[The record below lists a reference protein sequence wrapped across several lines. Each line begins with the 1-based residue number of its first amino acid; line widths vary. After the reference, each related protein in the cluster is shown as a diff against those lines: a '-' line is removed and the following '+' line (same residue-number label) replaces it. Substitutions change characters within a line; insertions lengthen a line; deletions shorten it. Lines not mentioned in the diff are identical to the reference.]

1 MSGLTDSVFLGNTMK
16 KEIQQLIRIAN
27 TDLDGEK
34 EIGYALR
41 NIKGIG
47 FMAANAICNYLEI
60 DHRTKGGDLTEDQVK
75 KLEAAVKDP
84 TTAKLPSWLLN
95 RRKDYDS
102 GVDRHLILAEL
113 DFAKDNDI
121 KRLKKIKA
129 YRGVRHIYGLPTR
142 GQRTKSNFRKNKGK
156 SSLGVKRREGAKI
169 GK

>member
-16 KEIQQLIRIAN
+16 KEFQQIIRIAN

-34 EIGYALR
+34 QVVYALR
-41 NIKGIG
+41 EIKGIG
-47 FMAANAICNYLEI
+47 FMAANAICNCLKI
-60 DHRTKGGDLTEDQVK
+60 DRRTKGVDLTEEQVK
-75 KLEAAVKDP
+75 KIEAAVKDP
-84 TTAKLPSWLLN
+84 ATIKLPSWLFN
-95 RRKDYDS
+95 RRKDYET
-102 GVDRHLILAEL
+102 GADRHLVLSEL

-142 GQRTKSNFRKNKGK
+142 GQRTKANFRKNKGK
-156 SSLGVKRREGAKI
+156 AGLGVKRRQGAKE